1 MSGVK
6 IILAEDD
13 RGIRDLT
20 TLYLTQ
26 KGYDVFSAED
36 GRKAIKLIEEIRP
49 DLMLLDIMLPGMNG
63 YEICEKVREITDAPV
78 IFLSAKRHSA
88 DKVKGFESGGDD
100 YMTKPYN
107 MAELEA
113 RIKAHLRRNTRVAER
128 KIKSSVLK
136 YGELSVD
143 TSSCEVYI
151 SGEKLILYAKEL
163 QLLLLLINHP
173 NQVFSAEQIYDQIWG
188 SDKFGD
194 LKTVMV
200 HISMLRK
207 KIEKD
212 PSRPEFIK
220 TVRGF
225 GYKFNAPSET
235 IVQKI

>member
-1 MSGVK
+1 VTGEK

-26 KGYDVFSAED
+26 KGYNVFGAGD
-36 GRKAIKLIEEIRP
+36 GRKAIELTEEVSP
-49 DLMLLDIMLPGMNG
+49 DLLLLDIMLPGMNG
-63 YEICEKVREITDAPV
+63 YELCEKVRETTDAPI

-100 YMTKPYN
+100 YMTKPFN

-113 RIKAHLRRNTRVAER
+113 RIKAHLRRSNRLVERNIKNT
-128 KIKSSVLK
+128 VLK

-143 TSSCEVYI
+143 TSSFEVCI

-188 SDKFGD
+188 ADKFGD

-207 KIEKD
+207 KIERD

-225 GYKFNAPSET
+225 GYKFNPPSDT
-235 IVQKI
+235 LVQNI

>member
-143 TSSCEVYI
+143 TSSYEVYI